1 MTTADAAPS
10 GPVVR
15 PPAATSRSGPTFT
28 RVVAS
33 EWTKLRS
40 LRSTRW
46 SLLAAV
52 AAMILLALLIVLAQM
67 GRWDRMSIFERLRYD
82 SINNAVGGYHLAQLA
97 IGVLGVMV
105 ITGEY
110 STGMIRS
117 SLMAVPHRLPMLWA
131 KALVFAIVTF
141 VLMLGSAFVAF
152 FIVQAIATRH
162 DVQHSL
168 GDPHALRAVIGA
180 ALFLTVLG
188 LLCVGLGALIR
199 NTAGAIAAFVFLL
212 FVLPGITAILPASM
226 TNAIWPYLPLNAGT
240 TVATST
246 FDDGRH
252 LATWTGFA
260 LFCGYAAIALALG
273 AISLMRRDA

>member
-1 MTTADAAPS
+1 VTTEAAVAMPVRRRVVTF
-10 GPVVR
+10 PHVVR
-15 PPAATSRSGPTFT
+15 
-28 RVVAS
+28 S
-33 EWTKLRS
+33 EWTKLIS
-40 LRSTRW
+40 LRSTRY

-52 AAMILLALLIVLAQM
+52 VTMILLAMAIALAQM
-67 GRWDRMSIFERLRYD
+67 GRWNSMNIIEQLRYD
-82 SINNAVGGYHLAQLA
+82 SIDNAVGGYHLAQLA

-131 KALVFAIVTF
+131 KALVFATVTF
-141 VLMLGSAFVAF
+141 VLMLISSFVAF
-152 FIVQAIATRH
+152 FVVQAIATRH
-162 DVQHSL
+162 HVQHAI
-168 GDPHALRAVIGA
+168 GDHHALRAVIGV

-188 LLCVGLGALIR
+188 LLSVGLGALIR

-226 TNAIWPYLPLNAGT
+226 SDAVWPYLPLNAGT
-240 TVATST
+240 TIATST

-252 LATWTGFA
+252 LTTWVGFA
-260 LFCGYAAIALALG
+260 LFCGYAALALG
-273 AISLMRRDA
+273 AGAVSLLRRDA

>member
-1 MTTADAAPS
+1 MSAEAVLVRGGRDTSSAPARL
-10 GPVVR
+10 GVTFQRVVR
-15 PPAATSRSGPTFT
+15 
-28 RVVAS
+28 S

-40 LRSTRW
+40 LRSTRY

-52 AAMILLALLIVLAQM
+52 GTMILLALAVALAQM
-67 GRWDRMSIFERLRYD
+67 SRWNGMSLAERLRYD
-82 SINNAVGGYHLAQLA
+82 SIDNAVGGYHLAQLA

-131 KALVFAIVTF
+131 KALVFAFVSF
-141 VLMLGSAFVAF
+141 VLMLIASFVSF
-152 FIVQAIATRH
+152 FVVQAVVTRH
-162 DVQHSL
+162 HVQHSIS
-168 GDPHALRAVIGA
+168 DPHALRAVIGA

-188 LLCVGLGALIR
+188 LLAVGLGALIR

-212 FVLPGITAILPASM
+212 FVLPGVTAILPAHMADS
-226 TNAIWPYLPLNAGT
+226 ISPYLPLDAGT

-246 FDDGRH
+246 FDNSHH
-252 LATWTGFA
+252 LGTWVGFA
-260 LFCGYAAIALALG
+260 LFCGYAGLALAAG
-273 AISLMRRDA
+273 AITLMRRDA